1 MSYFIRAFLVD
12 LSCSPRNPPFVAGM
26 LLLGRLIGIG
36 WRVVSC
42 ARPTAG
48 IIVLIGWARARH
60 NGQQS
65 DSFEPGALGSILRG
79 APFVGSRALI
89 LSEFSRPHACVAGV

>member
-26 LLLGRLIGIG
+26 LLSGRLFGIG

-48 IIVLIGWARARH
+48 IIVALYW
-60 NGQQS
+60 
-65 DSFEPGALGSILRG
+65 PGAG
-79 APFVGSRALI
+79 APQRLRE
-89 LSEFSRPHACVAGV
+89 LFSRTPGPGFDSPWCPFCGFKGFDFV